1 MVLVDAPINSCFDV
15 VIKVFEGYLPS
26 QVTCKI
32 FQIIYSPQNPQMFEY
47 PKGILELTILDFM
60 M

>member
-1 MVLVDAPINSCFDV
+1 MVLVDAPINSCFEVDM
-15 VIKVFEGYLPS
+15 KVFEGYLPS

-47 PKGILELTILDFM
+47 PKGILKLTILDFM